1 MDFLATLR
9 YLVFAVFTVCNA
21 ILASVAVWNSSLIA
35 SSDRDT
41 RVDVYLV
48 VVGALGLALT
58 FTIIFVELVRRNA
71 FTSRVWFEMLWITL
85 FFAMYLG
92 GASVLTI
99 VGPDDLCNHQQVG
112 IPFQLLPGACS
123 STRILMGFTWL
134 CTFILFGNLVLLIIV
149 IVINRNNEAMPR
161 IWECTVHNLPPL
173 TSLRSAPPI
182 LPRFSRDK
190 MADVAA
196 PVPQRPTTVPSALY
210 TLRSNGLN
218 SQYQIEHFNPP
229 EQLPG
234 PRASMNPVSSP
245 ADYLHKHPSAGGA
258 VQAAVALYPQFISS
272 AHVAP
277 LPTSSRPQIQP
288 TPPPLGDWP
297 RSDAPLRVKRKL
309 PPPVG
314 LLEGET
320 SGALSPTRP
329 MGPRTRGGGTNRPP
343 PLDLSDRPRRDRE
356 QQN

>member
-9 YLVFAVFTVCNA
+9 YIVFAVFTVCNA

-35 SSDRDT
+35 SSGRDT
-41 RVDVYLV
+41 RLDIYLV

-92 GASVLTI
+92 GASVLTV
-99 VGPDDLCNHQQVG
+99 VGPDDMCNQQQDG
-112 IPFQLLPGACS
+112 KDLLLPGACS
-123 STRILMGFTWL
+123 STRVLMGFTWL
-134 CTFILFGNLVLLIIV
+134 CTFVLFGNLVLLMIV
-149 IVINRNNEAMPR
+149 IVINRNNESMPR
-161 IWECTVHNLPPL
+161 VWECTVHNLPPL
-173 TSLRSAPPI
+173 TSLRSATPI

-190 MADVAA
+190 MAHVAA

-210 TLRSNGLN
+210 TLRSTGLN

-229 EQLPG
+229 EQFPG
-234 PRASMNPVSSP
+234 PRASTNLGSSP

-272 AHVAP
+272 AHVSA
-277 LPTSSRPQIQP
+277 LPASSQPQVQP

-297 RSDAPLRVKRKL
+297 RPDAPLRVKRKL
-309 PPPVG
+309 PPTAG

-320 SGALSPTRP
+320 SPTRP
-329 MGPRTRGGGTNRPP
+329 MGPRTRGGGTDRPP
-343 PLDLSDRPRRDRE
+343 PLDLSDRLRRSRE
-356 QQN
+356 QQQN